1 MTSACFL
8 VYEKA
13 KYESP
18 HGGETGEKLLK
29 QITYGQAELL
39 KSRLDEIGVLKED
52 VFQVSATVLNISQ
65 D

>member
-18 HGGETGEKLLK
+18 RGETGEKLLK